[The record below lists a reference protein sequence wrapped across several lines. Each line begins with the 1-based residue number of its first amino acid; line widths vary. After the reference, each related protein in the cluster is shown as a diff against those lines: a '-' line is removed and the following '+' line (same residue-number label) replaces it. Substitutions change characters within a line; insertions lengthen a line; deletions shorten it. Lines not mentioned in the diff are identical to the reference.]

1 MKNKNGFTLIELLVV
16 IAIIAIVAAMIV
28 PLIKAVGPLLWDFI
42 KLGSIYF
49 TPPLAALLCL
59 FKINQKKKLLVRTNY
74 VIKLKG
80 TDYVDTTEEFKI
92 KVALFIFFWP
102 IAIFCAVVFFSVR
115 WLLNKI
121 KGGSDF
127 IPKE

>member
-16 IAIIAIVAAMIV
+16 IAIVAIVAAMIV
-28 PLIKAVGPLLWDFI
+28 PMIKALSPPLWSFI
-42 KLGSIYF
+42 TAGSIYLA
-49 TPPLAALLCL
+49 PPLAALLCL
-59 FKINQKKKLLVRTNY
+59 FKINQKKKLLVRTNF

-80 TDYVDTTEEFKI
+80 TDYVDTIDEFKI

-102 IAIFCAVVFFSVR
+102 IAIFCGVVFFSVR